1 MPNEQRPMHERRN
14 MAKISGAR
22 AIVEVLNEEGVRY
35 VFHLPGSQIIDI
47 LDEIYQSPI
56 RAIMTRHEQG
66 AAFMADGYAR
76 ATRGPGVCL
85 STVGPGAVNLV
96 SGIAASYKASIP
108 VIAITGVHD
117 QKILERDS
125 FHEIDQVG
133 IFKPITKWSA
143 CIHQPDKIPEML
155 RKAFRIALAGRKGP
169 VHLAIPSDVSG
180 GTLNYESSD
189 PSRYRPAV
197 PTACPDEVV
206 GEIVNLME
214 RARFPVILAG
224 GEVLWS
230 RAGTSLVELAEALEV
245 PVATIRDQPD
255 AFPITHPLGVG
266 LIGKGRGEAG
276 NTVMKQ
282 ADLILAMGV
291 KFDYQS
297 TRYNFEIIPQKA
309 KIVHVS
315 IDPEEVGRIY
325 PVEIGVVC
333 DVGTVIKALVDK
345 VKGKKICFGLRK
357 MVEEVKRESQKVRDS
372 EIDLEAFP
380 LRPEAIARTLRELLP
395 FETIIVVDGGNFAKH
410 VRRHFEFFE
419 TDTFHYPDNFGSV
432 GASFPMSLGVKV
444 ACPQRPVAC
453 LNGDGAYLL
462 NCQELETAVREHI
475 NVIVIVFNDFGFGNV
490 RAYQKARLR
499 GRYMCDHDNPPFG
512 EMARLFKADGAQV
525 ERLDELKEAV
535 NTGLRTDKPY
545 VIDVIM
551 TREALEKPGFLGG

>member
-1 MPNEQRPMHERRN
+1 MKGEN

-22 AIVEVLNEEGVRY
+22 AVVEVLKEEGVQH

-47 LDEIYQSPI
+47 LDEVFQSPM

-76 ATRGPGVCL
+76 AIRGPGVCL

-96 SGIAASYKASIP
+96 SGIAASYKASVP

-117 QKILERDS
+117 HKILERDS
-125 FHEIDQVG
+125 FHEIDQVAV
-133 IFKPITKWSA
+133 FKPITKWSA
-143 CIHQPDKIPEML
+143 CVHQADKIPEML

-169 VHLAIPSDVSG
+169 VHLAVPNDVSRG
-180 GTLNYESSD
+180 ELDYEPSN
-189 PSRYRPAV
+189 PSRYRSAV
-197 PTACPDEVV
+197 PAACPDEIVE
-206 GEIVNLME
+206 EIVNLME
-214 RARFPVILAG
+214 KARFPVILAG
-224 GEVLWS
+224 GELLWS
-230 RAGTSLVELAEALEV
+230 RAGKSLAELAEAVEI
-245 PVATIRDQPD
+245 PVATTRNHPD
-255 AFPITHPLGVG
+255 AFPITHPMGTG

-276 NTVMKQ
+276 NAVMNQ

-315 IDPEEVGRIY
+315 TDPEEVGRIY

-333 DVGTVIKALVDK
+333 DVGTVIRTLLAKLREK
-345 VKGKKICFGLRK
+345 RICFGLKK
-357 MVEEVKRESQKVRDS
+357 MVQEIKRESQKVRDS

-380 LRPEAIARTLRELLP
+380 LRPQAIARTLRELLP
-395 FETIIVVDGGNFAKH
+395 PETIIVVDGGNFAKH
-410 VRRHFEFFE
+410 VRRHFDFLK
-419 TDTFHYPDNFGSV
+419 TDTMHYPDDFGSV

-444 ACPQRPVAC
+444 ACPDHPVVC
-453 LNGDGAYLL
+453 LNGDGAFLL

-475 NVIVIVFNDFGFGNV
+475 NVMVVVFNDFGFGNV
-490 RAYQKARLR
+490 RAYQKAKFK
-499 GRYMCDHDNPPFG
+499 GRYMCNHDNPPFG
-512 EMARLFKADGAQV
+512 EMARLFKADGGQV

-535 NTGLRTDKPY
+535 NTGLKSDKPY
-545 VIDVIM
+545 VIDVMM
-551 TREALEKPGFLGG
+551 TREALEKPGFLDK